1 MAIDISDL
9 PVPRKDD
16 ISDLPVP
23 PRAGMPSREELISQI
38 PGMQGERVPYAE
50 TTAQPEGRMARIGRR
65 AMESVSALPP
75 TVAAPALALGA
86 VSRVPQAVRG
96 LAGPVERGITQ
107 FAQAMTPTTG
117 RGLRQAATSAGIAGG
132 AGEIARQAAETG
144 GAGTLGQTAAEFA
157 GQMAPSA
164 ARAAAARGV
173 ASLAEKTGKRL
184 YSIPEGVSSPE
195 TERILG
201 LARERGIS
209 ILPSQIRDS
218 RGLKAT
224 ERILQLLP
232 GSAEQFRE
240 FGRKNQ
246 EAVNKAIAKGFGSV
260 EGSLVPQTMNQA
272 KTSIGN
278 QYDTLLGNKQFS
290 VPKDIK
296 NSLLSSLSQNEALR
310 EFRAASPA
318 VSQFAKALESK
329 QDIPAKFWKE
339 VRSEVSQFVYGLEGP
354 AKYQGIEVL
363 KLFDDVAKRGLGA
376 KDYESLKGIDKLN
389 SALKAYEDVFV
400 KSGGAIQRAGDVDL
414 NKFAKAYSQ
423 VEPLNIL
430 YGKTGGRAGEY
441 VPLSEIGTTYPVF
454 TRPRVP
460 ETQATTLPGLA
471 RTTTG
476 MSLLGGG
483 LYSGLDAATLA
494 GAGLLASRPLAGQI
508 GQFYLNP
515 EEYAR
520 ALRQIGVSPY
530 AAVLPTITRE

>member
-1 MAIDISDL
+1 MAFDPDAYLAGTSK
-9 PVPRKDD
+9 PVAEKPT
-16 ISDLPVP
+16 
-23 PRAGMPSREELISQI
+23 REQLISQI

-50 TTAQPEGRMARIGRR
+50 PSAQQEGRMARIGRR

-107 FAQAMTPTTG
+107 FAKAMTPTTG

-164 ARAAAARGV
+164 ARASAARGV

-184 YSIPEGVSSPE
+184 YSIPEEIKTPE
-195 TERILG
+195 LQRILNEANK
-201 LARERGIS
+201 LGIT

-232 GSAEQFRE
+232 GSASQFRE

-246 EAVNKAIAKGFGSV
+246 QSINEAVTKEFGSAEPNV
-260 EGSLVPQTMNQA
+260 VYTVVQNALKNAGA
-272 KTSIGN
+272 
-278 QYDTLLGNKQFS
+278 QYDDILLNKTFS
-290 VPKDIK
+290 VPQKTK
-296 NSLLSSLSQNEALR
+296 NDLNELFALSEELRKFNAAKPDLSKFTQAL
-310 EFRAASPA
+310 ASKNTINSETWQKARSA
-318 VSQFAKALESK
+318 VSTFVSAAKESDRELGSRVLE
-329 QDIPAKFWKE
+329 
-339 VRSEVSQFVYGLEGP
+339 
-354 AKYQGIEVL
+354 
-363 KLFDDVAKRGLGA
+363 LFDDVAKNNLSK
-376 KDYESLKGIDKLN
+376 KDYETLKGVDKLY
-389 SALKAYEDVFV
+389 SAIKTYEDIYRAT
-400 KSGGAIQRAGDVDL
+400 GGAVERAGDIDI
-414 NKFAKAYSQ
+414 KRFAQGYIQQQPKQ
-423 VEPLNIL
+423 VQYQKE
-430 YGKTGGRAGEY
+430 TGRGAGY
-441 VPLSEIGTTYPVF
+441 VPLSTVGKTFDVF

>member
-23 PRAGMPSREELISQI
+23 PRAGRPSREELISQI

-184 YSIPEGVSSPE
+184 YSIPEEIKTPE
-195 TERILG
+195 LQRILNEANK
-201 LARERGIS
+201 LGIT

-232 GSAEQFRE
+232 GSASQFRE

-246 EAVNKAIAKGFGSV
+246 QSINEAVTKEFGSAEPNV
-260 EGSLVPQTMNQA
+260 VYTVVQNALKNAGASF
-272 KTSIGN
+272 TSSRSRLAISSIIIS
-278 QYDTLLGNKQFS
+278 FS
-290 VPKDIK
+290 VD
-296 NSLLSSLSQNEALR
+296 LLI
-310 EFRAASPA
+310 FMCYTP
-318 VSQFAKALESK
+318 VVFLE
-329 QDIPAKFWKE
+329 
-339 VRSEVSQFVYGLEGP
+339 
-354 AKYQGIEVL
+354 
-363 KLFDDVAKRGLGA
+363 KL
-376 KDYESLKGIDKLN
+376 I
-389 SALKAYEDVFV
+389 
-400 KSGGAIQRAGDVDL
+400 
-414 NKFAKAYSQ
+414 
-423 VEPLNIL
+423 
-430 YGKTGGRAGEY
+430 
-441 VPLSEIGTTYPVF
+441 
-454 TRPRVP
+454 
-460 ETQATTLPGLA
+460 
-471 RTTTG
+471 
-476 MSLLGGG
+476 
-483 LYSGLDAATLA
+483 
-494 GAGLLASRPLAGQI
+494 
-508 GQFYLNP
+508 
-515 EEYAR
+515 
-520 ALRQIGVSPY
+520 
-530 AAVLPTITRE
+530 AAVLALTSAAFTAFTF